1 MIERGFFASYS
12 IESWGSISATTCPVR
27 TFCPS
32 STFSEISGP
41 DILKARSLNWSGDTT
56 PLNDFS
62 TRFNESLPPTL
73 PDGDLAPSP
82 AADYTTSMLP
92 IQKQGLI
99 YHHDNLHLVIYY
111 YYYIL
116 TINCIPREY
125 NILLKSIVP
134 VPTGFQSVPSDN
146 FSDIRIKMTN
156 GSNQPPL
163 PFRFPDRR
171 G

>member
-1 MIERGFFASYS
+1 MSVKNFNIKGLSTDEVAASRSKY
-12 IESWGSISATTCPVR
+12 GNNTT
-27 TFCPS
+27 
-32 STFSEISGP
+32 EY
-41 DILKARSLNWSGDTT
+41 K
-56 PLNDFS
+56 
-62 TRFNESLPPTL
+62 NE
-73 PDGDLAPSP
+73 
-82 AADYTTSMLP
+82 
-92 IQKQGLI
+92 
-99 YHHDNLHLVIYY
+99 
-111 YYYIL
+111 
-116 TINCIPREY
+116 

>member
-1 MIERGFFASYS
+1 MCSLKSDSCLVAM
-12 IESWGSISATTCPVR
+12 SWENRCVSRQDSDNMFQAFNDVLIAAQLEIR
-27 TFCPS
+27 S
-32 STFSEISGP
+32 SDAHF
-41 DILKARSLNWSGDTT
+41 
-56 PLNDFS
+56 
-62 TRFNESLPPTL
+62 
-73 PDGDLAPSP
+73 
-82 AADYTTSMLP
+82 
-92 IQKQGLI
+92 KQR
-99 YHHDNLHLVIYY
+99 VS
-111 YYYIL
+111 
-116 TINCIPREY
+116 REY

>member
-1 MIERGFFASYS
+1 M
-12 IESWGSISATTCPVR
+12 
-27 TFCPS
+27 
-32 STFSEISGP
+32 
-41 DILKARSLNWSGDTT
+41 
-56 PLNDFS
+56 FS
-62 TRFNESLPPTL
+62 T
-73 PDGDLAPSP
+73 
-82 AADYTTSMLP
+82 ADS
-92 IQKQGLI
+92 
-99 YHHDNLHLVIYY
+99 HY